1 MKHLFI
7 GIFLLLA
14 GWASAQQPFSY
25 VIIPTQFP
33 ELGKGFN
40 PYGVSSVLQSILN
53 EKGIKTVFE
62 ADQRPADYCDAA
74 NVVLEKTSS
83 MFTNKLKIELR
94 DCQNNI
100 VWSREGAGRSK
111 DFAEGYAEALEDA
124 LQNLNALPP
133 NRLVQRV
140 PAGSVPVA
148 ASVPQPEAPAVAQ
161 APAVVPSSEAEDTYK
176 PQNLFF
182 NETYFIDLV
191 NEAGNVKKLLIINGK
206 ILGYSKLQNIAT
218 LTPADIPGMFTAEWI
233 TPKGETLRGVAKLAE
248 DKLTVSLSSDGKPFV
263 ITLMKQ

>member
-1 MKHLFI
+1 
-7 GIFLLLA
+7 
-14 GWASAQQPFSY
+14 
-25 VIIPTQFP
+25 
-33 ELGKGFN
+33 
-40 PYGVSSVLQSILN
+40 
-53 EKGIKTVFE
+53 
-62 ADQRPADYCDAA
+62 
-74 NVVLEKTSS
+74 
-83 MFTNKLKIELR
+83 
-94 DCQNNI
+94 
-100 VWSREGAGRSK
+100 
-111 DFAEGYAEALEDA
+111 
-124 LQNLNALPP
+124 P

-161 APAVVPSSEAEDTYK
+161 APAVVPSPEAEDTYK

-182 NETYFIDLV
+182 NETYFVDLV

-218 LTPADIPGMFTAEWI
+218 LTPADVPGMFTAEWI